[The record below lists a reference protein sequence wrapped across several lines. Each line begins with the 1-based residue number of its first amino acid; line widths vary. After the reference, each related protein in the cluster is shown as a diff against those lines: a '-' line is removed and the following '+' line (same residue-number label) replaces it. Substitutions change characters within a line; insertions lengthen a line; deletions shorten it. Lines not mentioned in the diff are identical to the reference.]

1 MTDDQRSAKDA
12 WSQVGERFA
21 SWGRR
26 VTDRYQEGAPAD
38 ATAEDTQRDLH
49 REAKGVID
57 EISRGF
63 AALGKTIRDDSANK
77 ELSEALD
84 ALGDAITATVT
95 EAGKSIRSGGS
106 KE

>member
-1 MTDDQRSAKDA
+1 MTDDPRSAKDA
-12 WSQVGERFA
+12 WGEVGEKFA

-26 VTDRYQEGAPAD
+26 VSDRYQEG
-38 ATAEDTQRDLH
+38 
-49 REAKGVID
+49 EAKGLID

-63 AALGKTIRDDSANK
+63 SALGKTIRDDSANK
-77 ELSEALD
+77 ELSEAMD
-84 ALGDAITATVT
+84 ALGDAISATVT